1 MKFIHCADLHLNSY
15 MESLPLE
22 VSLKRREEV
31 LRTFE
36 KMCEYAVNNNV
47 TAVIIAGDF
56 FDKNT
61 VSKQLLQRVKNAI
74 NKASNVDFL
83 YLPGNHDSE
92 VFNRLEDFPKNL
104 KFFKNDWTYFKYSN
118 VCICGIDGSQSKE
131 DLFLDRLNLNK
142 ENFNVVVLHGR
153 VAGYNSKEDAE
164 VISIPKYKNKNIDY
178 IALGHYHTYSN
189 EKLDDR
195 GLFGYSGCLDGRGFD
210 ELGEKG
216 FVVID
221 YENTANYTFVPFSS
235 RVFIEHKFDL
245 SNFNDFISAKEEIYN
260 LLTSKYNK
268 TSLIKLVLVGEV
280 ANDFNMDIKSL
291 THLLNEYFF
300 FAKVVDKTKLKIS
313 ALDFQYDK
321 SVVGEFVRSVLGADL
336 SDEDKSKIITTGL
349 NFLRGEK

>member
-22 VSLKRREEV
+22 VSYKRREEV

-36 KMCEYAVNNNV
+36 KMCEYAVINNV

-74 NKASNVDFL
+74 TKASYVDFL
-83 YLPGNHDSE
+83 YLLGNHDSE

-104 KFFKNDWTYFKYSN
+104 KFFTKDWTYFKYSN
-118 VCICGIDGSQSKE
+118 VVICGIDGSQSKE
-131 DLFLDRLNLNK
+131 DLYVDSLNLNK

-153 VAGYNSKEDAE
+153 VAGYNSKDDAE
-164 VISIPKYKNKNIDY
+164 VISIPKYKNKNINY

-195 GLFGYSGCLDGRGFD
+195 GFFGYSGCLDGRGFD

-216 FVVID
+216 FVLID
-221 YENTANYTFVPFSS
+221 YEDTANFTFVPFSS
-235 RVFIEHKFDL
+235 RVFVEHKFDL
-245 SNFNDFISAKEEIYN
+245 SKFNNFIDAKEEIYN
-260 LLTSKYNK
+260 QLITKYNK

-300 FAKVVDKTKLKIS
+300 YAKVLDKTILKIS

-321 SVVGEFVRSVLGADL
+321 SVVGEFVRAVLGAEL
-336 SDEDKSKIITTGL
+336 NEEDKSKIIATGL